1 MPGNAH
7 YDKFELR
14 QFIFIMKC
22 IHIITP
28 VKDSI
33 ELTLQTA
40 EAILKSDFTV
50 PFHYTIYNDF
60 STDENT
66 KQLKEASL
74 KMGFELVN
82 LSEITSHPSPNY
94 LLVLQMAQEKAI
106 AAEAGLL
113 IVESDVIVK
122 KHTLQS
128 LFDGAQARKD
138 CGIAAAVTV
147 DEHEAINYPYLYA
160 KGKENQVFPEKKHL
174 SFCCS
179 LLTPI
184 LAAVEAIFML
194 LISWY
199 PSNSVMLALAL

>member
-74 KMGFELVN
+74 KMGFELF
-82 LSEITSHPSPNY
+82 
-94 LLVLQMAQEKAI
+94 
-106 AAEAGLL
+106 AGAPDGTREGHCRRSG
-113 IVESDVIVK
+113 IVD
-122 KHTLQS
+122 
-128 LFDGAQARKD
+128 R
-138 CGIAAAVTV
+138 GI
-147 DEHEAINYPYLYA
+147 
-160 KGKENQVFPEKKHL
+160 
-174 SFCCS
+174 
-179 LLTPI
+179 
-184 LAAVEAIFML
+184 
-194 LISWY
+194 
-199 PSNSVMLALAL
+199 

>member
-1 MPGNAH
+1 
-7 YDKFELR
+7 
-14 QFIFIMKC
+14 MKC

-82 LSEITSHPSPNY
+82 LSEITSHPSPQ
-94 LLVLQMAQEKAI
+94 LF
-106 AAEAGLL
+106 AGAPDGTREGHCRRSG
-113 IVESDVIVK
+113 IVD
-122 KHTLQS
+122 
-128 LFDGAQARKD
+128 R
-138 CGIAAAVTV
+138 GI
-147 DEHEAINYPYLYA
+147 
-160 KGKENQVFPEKKHL
+160 
-174 SFCCS
+174 
-179 LLTPI
+179 
-184 LAAVEAIFML
+184 
-194 LISWY
+194 
-199 PSNSVMLALAL
+199 

>member
-74 KMGFELVN
+74 KMGFELVY
-82 LSEITSHPSPNY
+82 LSEITSHDIPYY
-94 LLVLQMAQEKAI
+94 LLVLLMAQEKD
-106 AAEAGLL
+106 L
-113 IVESDVIVK
+113 D
-122 KHTLQS
+122 
-128 LFDGAQARKD
+128 
-138 CGIAAAVTV
+138 
-147 DEHEAINYPYLYA
+147 
-160 KGKENQVFPEKKHL
+160 PEDR
-174 SFCCS
+174 
-179 LLTPI
+179 I
-184 LAAVEAIFML
+184 
-194 LISWY
+194 
-199 PSNSVMLALAL
+199 

>member
-122 KHTLQS
+122 KHTYS
-128 LFDGAQARKD
+128 LFLMVRRLAK
-138 CGIAAAVTV
+138 IAV
-147 DEHEAINYPYLYA
+147 
-160 KGKENQVFPEKKHL
+160 
-174 SFCCS
+174 
-179 LLTPI
+179 
-184 LAAVEAIFML
+184 
-194 LISWY
+194 
-199 PSNSVMLALAL
+199 

>member
-1 MPGNAH
+1 
-7 YDKFELR
+7 
-14 QFIFIMKC
+14 MKC

-33 ELTLQTA
+33 ELTLQTV

-147 DEHEAINYPYLYA
+147 DEHELHLSLPPGLWIKKTLPCGNTWRSGPICWARCVC
-160 KGKENQVFPEKKHL
+160 QTMRFPE
-174 SFCCS
+174 
-179 LLTPI
+179 TP
-184 LAAVEAIFML
+184 VQT
-194 LISWY
+194 
-199 PSNSVMLALAL
+199 

>member
-82 LSEITSHPSPNY
+82 LSEITSHHFSQLFAGAPDGTKRGHS
-94 LLVLQMAQEKAI
+94 
-106 AAEAGLL
+106 AEAGLL

-128 LFDGAQARKD
+128 LLMVRRLAK
-138 CGIAAAVTV
+138 IAV
-147 DEHEAINYPYLYA
+147 
-160 KGKENQVFPEKKHL
+160 
-174 SFCCS
+174 
-179 LLTPI
+179 
-184 LAAVEAIFML
+184 
-194 LISWY
+194 
-199 PSNSVMLALAL
+199 

>member
-160 KGKENQVFPEKKHL
+160 KGTPSQFTLLRPLVGAWFQGLFHSSVRSAFHL
-174 SFCCS
+174 SFTVLVRYRS
-179 LLTPI
+179 LGSI
-184 LAAVEAIFML
+184 
-194 LISWY
+194 
-199 PSNSVMLALAL
+199 